1 MTVTIPRRKLITLL
15 GSAAVVWP
23 RAVGAQQKKLPRIG
37 ALVLGNADADC
48 FGRNYRKDCGA
59 PATSKGKTCCS
70 SSDRPKES
78 WNDFLGLLQSWLR
91 LRSMS
96 SSRFTLPAPSQHSV
110 LPVRFRLSFW
120 RATRLKPA
128 LSVALLAR
136 AAISPAYLWW
146 QQNCMANASNCSAT
160 CCRPFAGWLL

>member
-23 RAVGAQQKKLPRIG
+23 RAVGAQQKLPRIWRSRSG
-37 ALVLGNADADC
+37 Q
-48 FGRNYRKDCGA
+48 CGCRIVW
-59 PATSKGKTCCS
+59 T
-70 SSDRPKES
+70 E
-78 WNDFLGLLQSWLR
+78 LQEG
-91 LRSMS
+91 LRSS
-96 SSRFTLPAPSQHSV
+96 GYIEAKRAARVQIGRRKPQPLPGLAAELVALKVDVIVAVYTPAPSQHSV

-136 AAISPAYLWW
+136 AAISPAYSCW

-160 CCRPFAGWLL
+160 CCRPFAWWPL